1 MKKVLGIFFL
11 SVFLLSIVLSTF
23 DNIKS
28 TLGLPTS
35 TATKLSASMNPIKIA
50 DKDKADFARN
60 K

>member
-28 TLGLPTS
+28 TLGLPS
-35 TATKLSASMNPIKIA
+35 TAAKLSASLNPIKIA
-50 DKDKADFARN
+50 DKDKADFAKN